1 MAEGGLPNAG
11 TGGGGY
17 VICRVMDTEVD
28 LTTADRAVLIAII
41 AQLQATVLE
50 QQRVIE
56 GLERRI
62 AELEGQAKPDGPPRM
77 PGHKPSSGRQPP
89 AQQQP
94 RKQRRHGFARRRMTP
109 THRVEHVVE
118 NCPDCGTH
126 LTGGWIQRTREV
138 IELPVVP
145 VQVTQHVFIAR
156 TCPVCRRRRVPTA
169 QLDGVALGHQ
179 RLGVNVLSRIATL
192 REEGRLPI
200 RSIQWYLRTVH
211 QLSLSVGAIVSAIHQ
226 TAQQA
231 QPAVAAMVDR
241 IRASPVVHADE
252 TGWRQNGNNGYVWTF
267 STPTERYF
275 LRRGRGKAVVDEA
288 LGESFSGVLVSDFY
302 AAYHHYDG
310 PKQRCWAH
318 LLRDIHDLV
327 ALYPKDTSLAQWA
340 AAVHQ
345 LYVKAR
351 SFTHPQA
358 RRRRTAQLAW
368 ERNLLAICQP
378 FLADRLALQGRLC
391 RRIERHIKSLPRT
404 GYGELFVFVAEPDV
418 PADNNPAERSLRH
431 VVISRKISGGTRS
444 ERGTES
450 KMTLASVF
458 GTWRARGLNPLAAC
472 RQLLVSPLL

>member
-1 MAEGGLPNAG
+1 
-11 TGGGGY
+11 
-17 VICRVMDTEVD
+17 MDTEID
-28 LTTADRAVLIAII
+28 LTTASRDVLITII

-56 GLERRI
+56 RLERRV
-62 AELEGQAKPDGPPRM
+62 AELEGQAKPGGPPRM
-77 PGHKPSSGRQPP
+77 PGLKSSSGRQPP

-126 LTGGWIQRTREV
+126 LTGGWVQRTREV

-145 VQVTQHVFIAR
+145 VQVTEHVCIAR
-156 TCPVCRRRRVPTA
+156 TCPACRRRCIPPA
-169 QLDGVALGHQ
+169 QLDGVALGRQ
-179 RLGVNVLSRIATL
+179 RLGVNLISRIATL

-211 QLSLSVGAIVSAIHQ
+211 QLRLSVGAIVSAIHQ

-231 QPAVAAMVDR
+231 QPAVAAILDR

-288 LGESFSGVLVSDFY
+288 LGESFSGVLVSDCY

-318 LLRDIHDLV
+318 LLRGYPRPGG
-327 ALYPKDTSLAQWA
+327 ALPQGHRAGPVGRGSPSALCRGQ
-340 AAVHQ
+340 V
-345 LYVKAR
+345 YVEAR

-358 RRRRTAQLAW
+358 QRRRTAQLAW
-368 ERNLLAICQP
+368 ERQLLVICQP
-378 FLADRLALQGRLC
+378 FLADPLALQGRLC
-391 RRIERHIKSLPRT
+391 RRIERHIK
-404 GYGELFVFVAEPDV
+404 ELFVFVAEPDV
-418 PADNNPAERSLRH
+418 PSDNNPAERSLRH

-450 KMTLASVF
+450 KMTLASIF

-472 RQLLVSPLL
+472 RQLLTSPRL